1 MDNSVW
7 VPMLLATLFTGA
19 NNNYDHINYIGK
31 YTKYFKYG
39 SDE

>member
-1 MDNSVW
+1 MDSFW
-7 VPMLLATLFTGA
+7 MTMLLALFSVNQ
-19 NNNYDHINYIGK
+19 NNNYDHINYVGK

>member
-1 MDNSVW
+1 MT
-7 VPMLLATLFTGA
+7 MLLALFSVNQ
-19 NNNYDHINYIGK
+19 NNNYDYINYVGK

>member
-1 MDNSVW
+1 MT
-7 VPMLLATLFTGA
+7 MLLALFSV
-19 NNNYDHINYIGK
+19 NQDNNYDHINYVGK